1 MIVCIVNNG
10 ILSASNIA
18 GGVVL
23 DGVGD
28 EANTTCNNTIS
39 LLTPNGV
46 SFIFFFSFLIV
57 YSEWSVC

>member
-1 MIVCIVNNG
+1 MIICIAFNA
-10 ILSASNIA
+10 ILSASSIA
-18 GGVVL
+18 GGVVV

-46 SFIFFFSFLIV
+46 SSIFFFSFLIV